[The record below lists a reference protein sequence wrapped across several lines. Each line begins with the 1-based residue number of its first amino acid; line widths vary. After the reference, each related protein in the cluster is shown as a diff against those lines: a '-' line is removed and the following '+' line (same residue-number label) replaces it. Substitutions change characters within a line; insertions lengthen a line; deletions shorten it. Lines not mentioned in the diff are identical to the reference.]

1 MSVFFIE
8 RGAIRE
14 TTVSVTGPLARHLKG
29 SLRVRPGENVWLA
42 EAGGP
47 RYEVRITAA
56 DRDRLAGRVLSEI
69 PPPPPR
75 LPRITVGIALIKGD
89 GMDWAIQKATELGAE
104 RIVPLITARTVVRPK
119 AARTDQQAR
128 RWRSIALEAA
138 QQSMRWDVPAVAE
151 PVAVTAW
158 CAESDSTACRLI
170 LWEKPG
176 GLPLRKRLAGKPRPE
191 SVVLAIG
198 PEGGF
203 DPGEIETAER
213 AGFEA
218 VSLGTRIL
226 RSESAVLAAL
236 TIVQYEWGDLG

>member
-1 MSVFFIE
+1 MPVFFIE
-8 RGAIRE
+8 RGAIQGK
-14 TTVSVTGPLARHLKG
+14 TVSIAGPLARHLKG

-56 DRDRLAGRVLSEI
+56 DGDRLTGRVLSEI

-75 LPRITVGIALIKGD
+75 LPRITVGVALIKGE
-89 GMDWAIQKATELGAE
+89 GMEWAIQKATELGAS
-104 RIVPLITARTVVRPK
+104 RLVPLITARTVVRPR
-119 AARTDQQAR
+119 AARAGQQAR
-128 RWRSIALEAA
+128 RWQSIALEAA

-151 PVAVTAW
+151 PVSFDAW

-176 GLPLRKRLAGKPRPE
+176 GPSLRKRLYGKPSPE

-203 DPGEIETAER
+203 DPGEIARAEGR
-213 AGFEA
+213 GFEA
-218 VSLGTRIL
+218 VSLGTRVL

-236 TIVQYEWGDLG
+236 AIVQYEWGNLG

>member
-1 MSVFFIE
+1 MPVFFIE
-8 RGAIRE
+8 REALRGE
-14 TTVSVTGPLARHLKG
+14 TVSITGPLARHLKG
-29 SLRVRPGENVWLA
+29 SLRTHPGENVWLA

-56 DRDRLAGRVLSEI
+56 DRHRLTGRVLSEI

-75 LPRITVGIALIKGD
+75 LPRITVGLALIKGD
-89 GMDWAIQKATELGAE
+89 GMDWAIQKATEFGAA
-104 RIVPLITARTVVRPK
+104 RLVPLITARTVVRPN
-119 AARTDQQAR
+119 AARAGRQTR

-138 QQSMRWDVPAVAE
+138 QQSMQWDVPAVAE
-151 PVAVTAW
+151 PASFDAW
-158 CAESDSTACRLI
+158 CAAPDSNACRLI

-176 GLPLRKRLAGKPRPE
+176 GPSLRDRLRRQPRPD
-191 SVVLAIG
+191 SVTLAVG

-203 DPGEIETAER
+203 EPGEIELAER
-213 AGFEA
+213 SGFEA

-236 TIVQYEWGDLG
+236 AIVQYEWGDGA

>member
-1 MSVFFIE
+1 MPVFFIE
-8 RGAIRE
+8 REALRGE
-14 TTVSVTGPLARHLKG
+14 TVSITGPLARHLKG
-29 SLRVRPGENVWLA
+29 SLRTHPGENVWLA

-56 DRDRLAGRVLSEI
+56 DRDRLTGRVLSEI

-75 LPRITVGIALIKGD
+75 LPRITVGFALIKGD
-89 GMDWAIQKATELGAE
+89 GMEWAIQKATEFGAA
-104 RIVPLITARTVVRPK
+104 RLVPLITARTVVRPN
-119 AARTDQQAR
+119 AARAGHQTR

-138 QQSMRWDVPAVAE
+138 QQSMQWDVPAVAE
-151 PVAVTAW
+151 PESFDAW
-158 CAESDSTACRLI
+158 CAAPDSTACRLI

-176 GLPLRKRLAGKPRPE
+176 GPSLRDRLRRQPRPD
-191 SVVLAIG
+191 SVTLAVG

-203 DPGEIETAER
+203 TPGEVEKAER

-236 TIVQYEWGDLG
+236 AIVQYEWGDGA